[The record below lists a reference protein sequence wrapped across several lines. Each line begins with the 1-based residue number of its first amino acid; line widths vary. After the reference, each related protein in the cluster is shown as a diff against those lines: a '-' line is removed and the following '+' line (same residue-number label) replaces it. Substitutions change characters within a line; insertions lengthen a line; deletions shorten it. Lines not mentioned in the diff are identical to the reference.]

1 MTLTVQTLQ
10 DWLDVHYPDNRDF
23 SALLTYWANKYME
36 CELEW
41 KRLNHQLY
49 KDCISQR
56 VIDDE
61 R

>member
-23 SALLTYWANKYME
+23 AAMLCYWANKYLE
-36 CELEW
+36 CEGEA

-61 R
+61 